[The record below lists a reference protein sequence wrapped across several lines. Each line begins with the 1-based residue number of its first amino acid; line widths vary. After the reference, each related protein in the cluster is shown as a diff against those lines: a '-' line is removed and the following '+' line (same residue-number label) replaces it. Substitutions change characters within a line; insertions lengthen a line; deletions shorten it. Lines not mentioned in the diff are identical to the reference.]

1 MRWLDGITDS
11 MDKSLSRRQ
20 RRAWCAWGRK
30 RVTYD
35 LGTEQ
40 QQQISFSGFSLAH
53 SREASVSP
61 FIEVDFSRTLSLFCR
76 LDAKDGKEGKR
87 VSGVGEVVL

>member
-1 MRWLDGITDS
+1 MENRG
-11 MDKSLSRRQ
+11 
-20 RRAWCAWGRK
+20 AWCAWGRR
-30 RVTYD
+30 RVRYK

-40 QQQISFSGFSLAH
+40 QQQISFCGFSLAH
-53 SREASVSP
+53 STEASVSS
-61 FIEVDFSRTLSLFCR
+61 FIEVDFSRTLLLFCR

>member
-1 MRWLDGITDS
+1 MENRGD
-11 MDKSLSRRQ
+11 
-20 RRAWCAWGRK
+20 WCAWRRK
-30 RVTYD
+30 RVRYK
-35 LGTEQ
+35 LVTEQ
-40 QQQISFSGFSLAH
+40 QQQIAFSGFSLPH
-53 SREASVSP
+53 STEASVSP

>member
-1 MRWLDGITDS
+1 MCCS
-11 MDKSLSRRQ
+11 P
-20 RRAWCAWGRK
+20 WGRK
-30 RVTYD
+30 RVRYG

-40 QQQISFSGFSLAH
+40 QQQISFSGFSFAH

-61 FIEVDFSRTLSLFCR
+61 FIDVDFSRTLSLFCR